1 MPFYTIYTEACKMS
15 LPCEIAVKC
24 LIPPVRALIA
34 KELTTKHKLTQMKA
48 AELLGVSQPAISLY
62 QRNIRGI
69 AIDLEKDQ
77 EIMEQVKNMASA
89 LANENLAYKDF
100 IQMFCEICRK
110 IRAKG
115 LLCKIHKA
123 IDPSVDTEKCG
134 LCLAAS
140 SIKCI

>member
-1 MPFYTIYTEACKMS
+1 MS

-89 LANENLAYKDF
+89 LAKENLAYKDF

-134 LCLAAS
+134 LCLATS